1 MGLDLEPD
9 LEPGLRLPEGDHFG
23 AGIAGD
29 HGGTLKKKRVSSP
42 KPRVLA
48 AQVW

>member
-9 LEPGLRLPEGDHFG
+9 LESGLRLPEGDHFG

-29 HGGTLKKKRVSSP
+29 HGGTLQLGKHVFFRYP
-42 KPRVLA
+42 LNGE
-48 AQVW
+48 